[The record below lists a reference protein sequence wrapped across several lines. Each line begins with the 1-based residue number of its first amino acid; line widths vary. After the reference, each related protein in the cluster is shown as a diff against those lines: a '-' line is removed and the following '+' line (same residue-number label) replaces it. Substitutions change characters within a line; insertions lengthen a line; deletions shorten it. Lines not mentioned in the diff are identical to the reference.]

1 MGTLVFWH
9 MLIMSIKIFSVTMK
23 DGFWTTQWE
32 SGQSEK
38 SMQSLKEQPYT
49 GGCTKRLEMLLS
61 NCSSATQVVQA
72 VRFSRMCI
80 ACISL
85 REVGKKQ
92 SIQVQSLP
100 NQNKEK
106 SKQCITSCLHYFWQC
121 TVHISSFFHPMQ
133 WVSQCLMKMTTDKAV
148 HLLRQIIPMM
158 FSICCGILFC
168 QEFRSGIAHLW
179 VCRQFVEAIQLRL
192 LDVH

>member
-1 MGTLVFWH
+1 
-9 MLIMSIKIFSVTMK
+9 
-23 DGFWTTQWE
+23 
-32 SGQSEK
+32 
-38 SMQSLKEQPYT
+38 
-49 GGCTKRLEMLLS
+49 
-61 NCSSATQVVQA
+61 
-72 VRFSRMCI
+72 MCI

-92 SIQVQSLP
+92 SNQVQSLP

-106 SKQCITSCLHYFWQC
+106 SKQCITSCLHYIELHYISDSALC
-121 TVHISSFFHPMQ
+121 TSHLFFTR
-133 WVSQCLMKMTTDKAV
+133 CKMLDEDDSDKAV
-148 HLLRQIIPMM
+148 HLLHQIIPMM
-158 FSICCGILFC
+158 FSICWGVLFC